1 MINKYCVSA
10 EEAVRKIPSGATV
23 MVSGFGDPGTPFQ
36 LLHALAKRKVDNL
49 TLVTNNAG
57 RAREGVA
64 ALLDAGM
71 VRKIVCCYPKRVG
84 SFVFEQLYSTGNI
97 EFELVPQG
105 TLVER
110 IRAGAAGL
118 GGFYTPTTFGTDL
131 GEGKE
136 VREIDG
142 KSYVFEKAMKA
153 DFALIKAH
161 QSDRFGNLI
170 YHKSARNFG
179 PIMASAAT
187 TAIAEVDQHHS
198 THPLNPENVVTPGI
212 YIDQVISHATL

>member
-1 MINKYCVSA
+1 MINKHCISA
-10 EEAVRKIPSGATV
+10 DEAVQEISSGDTV

-36 LLHALAKRKVDNL
+36 LLHALARRKVDGL
-49 TLVTNNAG
+49 TLIANNAG

-64 ALLDAGM
+64 ALLDARII
-71 VRKIVCCYPKRVG
+71 RKIVCCYPKRVG
-84 SFVFEQLYSTGNI
+84 SFVFEKLYAAGEI

-118 GGFYTPTTFGTDL
+118 GGFYTPTTYGTNL

-142 KSYVFEKAMKA
+142 KNYVFEKAIKA

-179 PIMASAAT
+179 PVMAGAAT
-187 TAIAEVDQHHS
+187 TTIAEVDQHHPH
-198 THPLNPENVVTPGI
+198 HPLEPETIVTPGI
-212 YIDQVISHATL
+212 FIDKVISHATL